1 MLWRFVSLFSE
12 LEAKQ
17 LCRLYKYTKS
27 NQPAKFLV
35 RHETFHPGTA
45 EGWLVCP

>member
-17 LCRLYKYTKS
+17 LRKLYKYTKN
-27 NQPAKFLV
+27 NQTTKFLV
-35 RHETFHPGTA
+35 RLLPGRQRA
-45 EGWLVCP
+45 GRRVLEL

>member
-17 LCRLYKYTKS
+17 LRKLYKYTKN
-27 NQPAKFLV
+27 NQTAKFLV
-35 RHETFHPGTA
+35 SLPGGRQRA
-45 EGWLVCP
+45 GWRVLKL